1 MYSVVL
7 NVPVL
12 RTSAIPE
19 TQLRLHNFI
28 AVRSPPDPSFFTY
41 PASVALT
48 DLQSPLLNCNIG
60 KLVRIPF
67 TLVKSCNE
75 KLQKVWSKSARS
87 EGVIEMAETS
97 RREG

>member
-28 AVRSPPDPSFFTY
+28 TVRSPPDPSFFTY

-48 DLQSPLLNCNIG
+48 DLQSPLFNCNIG
-60 KLVRIPF
+60 KLVRIPL
-67 TLVKSCNE
+67 TLVKSYNE
-75 KLQKVWSKSARS
+75 KLQRS
-87 EGVIEMAETS
+87 GPKALD
-97 RREG
+97 RRDFPS